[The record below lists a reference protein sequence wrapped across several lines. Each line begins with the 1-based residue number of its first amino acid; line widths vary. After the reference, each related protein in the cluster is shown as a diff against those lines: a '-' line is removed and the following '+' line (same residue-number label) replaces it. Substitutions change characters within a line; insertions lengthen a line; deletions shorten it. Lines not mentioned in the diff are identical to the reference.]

1 MNKCSILRINCLDQP
16 GIVAA
21 VATAMSETHCNIE
34 ESSQFHDPFS
44 GHFFM
49 RVVFMPLQ
57 SNSGA
62 QFAARFKNIA
72 AKFSMTWHI
81 DPADEPV
88 RALILVS
95 KEDHCL
101 NDLLYRWRTKH
112 LPIEITAVAGNH
124 DTHRK
129 LVEDRH
135 LKFHHLPVD
144 EMSKTSQEKKI
155 SELVESTGS
164 ELIVLARYMQILS
177 DDMCRKYDGRI
188 INIHHSFLP
197 GFKGAKPYHQA
208 YERGVKIIGATAHF
222 ATADLDEGPIVAQET
237 VHVDHSFTPQR
248 MQSLGRDTESL
259 VLARAIRLYAER
271 RIFLHGKRTV
281 IL

>member
-1 MNKCSILRINCLDQP
+1 MFVLRLNCKDQP

-21 VATAMSETHCNIE
+21 VAGALSEAECNIE

-49 RVVFMPLQ
+49 RVVYAPLKET
-57 SNSGA
+57 SEKKFN
-62 QFAARFKNIA
+62 AAFKTISQ
-72 AKFSMTWHI
+72 KFSMTSHI
-81 DPADEPV
+81 DRLDEPV
-88 RALILVS
+88 RTLVLVS

-112 LPIEITAVAGNH
+112 LPIEITAVAANH
-124 DTHRK
+124 DTHKK
-129 LVEDRH
+129 LVTDRG
-135 LKFHHLPVD
+135 LAFHYMD
-144 EMSKTSQEKKI
+144 GNKNAQENKI
-155 SELVESTGS
+155 AELVESTKA

-177 DDMCRKYDGRI
+177 EDLCAKYAGRV

-222 ATADLDEGPIVAQET
+222 ATADLDEGPIIEQET
-237 VHVDHSFTPQR
+237 VHVNHAYTPQK
-248 MQSLGRDTESL
+248 MQALGRDTEAR
-259 VLARAIRLYAER
+259 VLARALQLYAER
-271 RIFLHGKRTV
+271 RIFLHNKRTV

>member
-1 MNKCSILRINCLDQP
+1 MFVLRLNCLDQP

-21 VATAMSETHCNIE
+21 VAGALSDAECNIE

-44 GHFFM
+44 SHFFM
-49 RVVFMPLQ
+49 RVVYAPLKND
-57 SNSGA
+57 SERKFGA
-62 QFAARFKNIA
+62 AFKTIA
-72 AKFSMTWHI
+72 QKFSMTAHI
-81 DPADEPV
+81 DAASEPV
-88 RALILVS
+88 RTLVLVS

-112 LPIEITAVAGNH
+112 LPIEITAIAANH
-124 DTHRK
+124 DMHRK
-129 LVEDRH
+129 LVEDRG
-135 LKFHHLPVD
+135 LPFHYLPVD
-144 EMSKTSQEKKI
+144 EMSKSSQEKKI
-155 SELVESTGS
+155 AALAEETKS

-177 DDMCRKYDGRI
+177 SDLCAKYPGRV

-222 ATADLDEGPIVAQET
+222 ATADLDEGPIIDQET
-237 VHVDHSFTPQR
+237 VHVNHAFTPQK
-248 MQSLGRDTESL
+248 MQALGRDTEAR
-259 VLARAIRLYAER
+259 VLARALQLYAER
-271 RIFLHGKRTV
+271 RIFLHNKRTI

>member
-1 MNKCSILRINCLDQP
+1 MFVLRLNCKDQP

-21 VATAMSETHCNIE
+21 VAGALSEAECNIE

-49 RVVFMPLQ
+49 RVVYAPLKD
-57 SNSGA
+57 NSEKK
-62 QFAARFKNIA
+62 FSAAFKIISQ
-72 AKFSMTWHI
+72 KFSMTSHI
-81 DPADEPV
+81 DRLDEPV
-88 RALILVS
+88 RTLVLVS

-112 LPIEITAVAGNH
+112 LPIEITAVAANH
-124 DTHRK
+124 DTHKK
-129 LVEDRH
+129 LVTDRG
-135 LKFHHLPVD
+135 LTFHYMKGD
-144 EMSKTSQEKKI
+144 KTAQEKKI
-155 SELVESTGS
+155 TELVESTS
-164 ELIVLARYMQILS
+164 AELIVLARYMQILS
-177 DDMCRKYDGRI
+177 ADLCKKYAGRV

-222 ATADLDEGPIVAQET
+222 ATADLDEGPIIEQET
-237 VHVDHSFTPQR
+237 VHVNHAYTPQK
-248 MQSLGRDTESL
+248 MQALGRDTEAR
-259 VLARAIRLYAER
+259 VLARALQLYAER
-271 RIFLHGKRTV
+271 RIFLHNKRTV

>member
-1 MNKCSILRINCLDQP
+1 MFVLRLNCKDQP

-21 VATAMSETHCNIE
+21 VAGALSDTDCNIE
-34 ESSQFHDPFS
+34 ESAQFHDPFS

-49 RVVFMPLQ
+49 RVVFAPLK
-57 SNSGA
+57 SDSEKKFRAAFKTIA
-62 QFAARFKNIA
+62 Q
-72 AKFSMTWHI
+72 KFSMASHI
-81 DPADEPV
+81 DRLDEPV
-88 RALILVS
+88 RTLVLVS

-112 LPIEITAVAGNH
+112 LPIEITAVAANH
-124 DTHRK
+124 DTHEK
-129 LVEDRH
+129 LVTDRG
-135 LKFHHLPVD
+135 LAFHYMKGD
-144 EMSKTSQEKKI
+144 KSAQEKKI
-155 SELVESTGS
+155 AELVESTNA

-177 DDMCRKYDGRI
+177 ADLCDKYSGRV

-222 ATADLDEGPIVAQET
+222 ATADLDEGPIIEQET
-237 VHVDHSFTPQR
+237 VHVNHAFTPQK
-248 MQSLGRDTESL
+248 MQALGRDTEAR
-259 VLARAIRLYAER
+259 VLARALQLYAER
-271 RIFLHGKRTV
+271 RIFLHNKRTI